1 MEVKKEKCKKVKYI
15 KRFLLLPPKAFEVQR
30 TSQVA
35 KAIVKCYGEVRLN
48 IFFLPL
54 VMKI

>member
-48 IFFLPL
+48 IFFLPF